1 MRIFRTILLAIL
13 GNIFATYSVAME
25 SATFDQ
31 AISNLPKENSKNYLT
46 ALQDLRFRWFLENHP
61 EAATFLAQQGPVHRW
76 TDYSLPAIERRQ
88 DQSRR
93 MLDLIRSLDPG
104 TLSSDQRI
112 DYQLLYHNLRTEV
125 QGFEFPN
132 HLLPLNKME
141 GIYRDVPQVLAAMP
155 RRSSDDFETILQRL
169 EALPELVQ
177 QISGLMRQG
186 LSQGITPPK
195 VTLHGLPDQIR
206 ELVPDKASKSPLLA
220 PFREIPETIP
230 KSEQERLQRK
240 AHAIYEESMAPAWR
254 DFAVFIEQEYIPKAR
269 LATPFTSLPSGK
281 HWYAHK
287 IFENTTTSLTAEEIH
302 QIGLA
307 EVDRIRRKMNSV
319 IARTDFHG
327 DFREFT
333 EFLRNDPRF
342 YYTSEEQLLRG
353 FRDIAKRIDGEL
365 PKLFGNLPRL
375 SYGVKPIPAYRAK
388 SETSARYLPGSL
400 EAGRAGVFWA
410 NTYDLASRPKWG
422 MESLTIHEAVPGHH
436 LQISLANE
444 LSLHPLRRWGS
455 YTAFT
460 EGWALYSESLG
471 YELGLYSDPYNEFGA
486 LTDEMMR
493 AVRLVVDTGMHQL
506 GWSREQATEFFLA
519 NTSKPVH
526 EVAVEIDR
534 YLVWPGQALSY
545 KLGELK
551 MQALR
556 TEAET
561 QLGDAFDIRSFHD
574 HLLGAGA
581 LPLYILEARMEKW
594 ILANSVR

>member
-132 HLLPLNKME
+132 HLLSLNKME

-169 EALPELVQ
+169 EALPEHVQ

-269 LATPFTSLPSGK
+269 LATPFTSLPNGK

-319 IARTDFHG
+319 IARTGFQGH
-327 DFREFT
+327 FREFT

-342 YYTSEEQLLRG
+342 YYTSEEELLRG